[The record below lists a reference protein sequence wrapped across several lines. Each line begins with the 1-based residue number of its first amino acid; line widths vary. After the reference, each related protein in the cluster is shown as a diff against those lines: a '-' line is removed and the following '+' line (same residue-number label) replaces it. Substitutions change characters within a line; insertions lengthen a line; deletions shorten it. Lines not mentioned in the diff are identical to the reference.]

1 MQNKN
6 GSAYPIK
13 EYSQLDL
20 IRKLKGRVLC
30 SEKGTSLGLFCISDA
45 QALNEK
51 LTNC

>member
-1 MQNKN
+1 MMV
-6 GSAYPIK
+6 GFYPTK

-30 SEKGTSLGLFCISDA
+30 SENGTSLGLFCISNA

-51 LTNC
+51 VTDC